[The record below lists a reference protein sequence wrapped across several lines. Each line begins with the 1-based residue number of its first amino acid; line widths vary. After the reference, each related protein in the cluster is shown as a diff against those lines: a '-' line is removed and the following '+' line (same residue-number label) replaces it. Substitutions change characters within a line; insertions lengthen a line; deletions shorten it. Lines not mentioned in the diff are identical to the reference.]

1 MHYWVP
7 GEEKCMARFT
17 LVEGPSPV
25 MDSGGG
31 AQGFVMYC
39 AAVFFFQNCSSK
51 RRLSIDTTL
60 TNNMIA
66 ASIISNALGAVI

>member
-39 AAVFFFQNCSSK
+39 TAVFYFFKIVQVKADSQLIVTSSDK
-51 RRLSIDTTL
+51 
-60 TNNMIA
+60 
-66 ASIISNALGAVI
+66 